1 MMLISIIFSIDWEMY
16 RDIYSIIQQSQEET
30 RDRDTCNESPS
41 SKTTEDIASDSS
53 SNTTED
59 IAAENEVQVA
69 SRHMLT
75 SSQVNP
81 IPFILARIC

>member
-16 RDIYSIIQQSQEET
+16 SDIYSIIKHSQEET

-53 SNTTED
+53 SNT

-69 SRHMLT
+69 SRHMLP